1 MVPRAI
7 RLFAPSLLAHITIFP
22 KLDNYIVKVEC
33 ILYLTFNTSKDKNE
47 IEIKS
52 KSSTTGLLKHPWRLG
67 PKGVNPV
74 YTPFVSPLL
83 VATGPSLRSGAGNM
97 RVSGQLAHS
106 HSHIPTHSNSGNCS
120 CTLSPKVR
128 SQSSVSYEGGKTLE
142 NCPSGEGWSGW
153 TVSQVSLEFCGF
165 VPGCLLFIGAG
176 LWLTSHPAPGYS
188 PSSILFDAVPQLFST
203 AKTQASACIQRKVG
217 ELQRVTSEN
226 HLLVQEWKA
235 GSRWES
241 SWRSHSSVFFFLF
254 KYVKYTCMWVQNKG
268 WGKDP
273 GVQETWKLFHINS
286 LVTIPTSFF
295 SYPFS

>member
-120 CTLSPKVR
+120 LYSITQSQEPELCFLWGRQDTGKLSFR
-128 SQSSVSYEGGKTLE
+128 GGVKWV
-142 NCPSGEGWSGW
+142 NC
-153 TVSQVSLEFCGF
+153 
-165 VPGCLLFIGAG
+165 
-176 LWLTSHPAPGYS
+176 LTS
-188 PSSILFDAVPQLFST
+188 
-203 AKTQASACIQRKVG
+203 
-217 ELQRVTSEN
+217 
-226 HLLVQEWKA
+226 
-235 GSRWES
+235 
-241 SWRSHSSVFFFLF
+241 
-254 KYVKYTCMWVQNKG
+254 
-268 WGKDP
+268 
-273 GVQETWKLFHINS
+273 
-286 LVTIPTSFF
+286 
-295 SYPFS
+295 